1 MRRWTNRSKTNL
13 EGAEHERGLVRIGL
27 VAFVETGG
35 GNDGVDGS
43 HAEVVV
49 VLRRQLLARQ
59 LEAVDLRVC
68 ACVRVR
74 ACVRVSVERERERER
89 ERELTNKP
97 IYSTFCI
104 VFGVIF
110 DFLQKK

>member
-1 MRRWTNRSKTNL
+1 MTDL
-13 EGAEHERGLVRIGL
+13 EGAEHEHGLVRIGL

-35 GNDGVDGS
+35 GNDGVDRS

-68 ACVRVR
+68 ACVRV
-74 ACVRVSVERERERER
+74 CVCARTRVSVLRERGGGVSTCMCKCVYMKNKH
-89 ERELTNKP
+89 LT
-97 IYSTFCI
+97 TFPARFR
-104 VFGVIF
+104 VEGWG
-110 DFLQKK
+110 